1 MHPARLFTVEDRDAL
16 LAHLAAHPF
25 LTLVGAPTGRP
36 LLAHAPV
43 VVRKMGDDL
52 ALDFHLSRSNKTAAD
67 RAGVIG

>member
-43 VVRKMGDDL
+43 VVRRMGD
-52 ALDFHLSRSNKTAAD
+52 ASPSTSIYRAAT
-67 RAGVIG
+67 RPPRTGQG